1 MPNIHFIRFTTR
13 LDFMLYR
20 QLAEVSTYITDATHE
35 LHEVLQMLCLRA
47 MTTLKTE
54 GLMYVELDRQGF
66 ATPQSSF
73 GVTLSTENGETPRF
87 SISEQTPFTDSI
99 RENRIVWIDTLPQLP
114 KSYASLK
121 QINFPRNL
129 KTLITCPVEARGLPV
144 GCLSIFSTAKLSY
157 EESIAQYLEAIS
169 MILASALLTGRSQ
182 SQNHLNGNSHTSNS
196 NLRLDDYSLGLQDYQ
211 EPLSERQNLIL
222 KLIAEGRTNA
232 AIADVLG
239 YSESLIRQETIKIYA
254 KLGCSGRNEASQIYL
269 RNQANSANIAV

>member
-1 MPNIHFIRFTTR
+1 
-13 LDFMLYR
+13 MLYR
-20 QLAEVSTYITDATHE
+20 QLAEVSNYITDTTHE
-35 LHEVLQMLCLRA
+35 LHEVLQMLSLRA
-47 MTTLKTE
+47 MNTLQTE

-73 GVTLSTENGETPRF
+73 GITLTTESGETPKF
-87 SISEQTPFTDSI
+87 AISEHTPFTDSI

-114 KSYASLK
+114 KGYASLK
-121 QINFPRNL
+121 QISFPRNL
-129 KTLITCPVEARGLPV
+129 KTLITCPVEARGLPI
-144 GCLSIFSTAKLSY
+144 GCLSIFSRAKLNF

-169 MILASALLTGRSQ
+169 MLLASALLTGKNQ
-182 SQNHLNGNSHTSNS
+182 AQNHLNGNSHTSNS
-196 NLRLDDYSLGLQDYQ
+196 TLRLEDYSLGLQDYQ
-211 EPLSERQNLIL
+211 EPLTERQNLIL

-269 RNQANSANIAV
+269 RNQANSTNIAV